1 MTISLSSPNS
11 STASIQKNGGDVITF
26 DANNNAT
33 FAGNVV
39 TTGTV
44 VSGSAMGMRNRIING
59 DMRIDQRNAGA
70 TTSTTNG
77 YTLDRFYFYSDISGV
92 ATTVQQVSDAPTG
105 FTNSLKVTASTG
117 ATAGTGKQ
125 SVIGQSI
132 EGYNIS
138 DLAWGTASA
147 KTITISFWVKSSLTG
162 TFAGNLQNAAPNRD
176 YVFTYAISAANTWE
190 YKTITIVGDTSG
202 TWGTSNGIGLVVYF
216 NMGSNQSGFA
226 GTANTWSSSIF
237 RTVTGAVELLQ
248 TTGAT
253 WQITGVQL
261 EIGTSATPFERRIY
275 STELTLCQRYYENSY
290 DTGTAVGTNIGND
303 SQSRHTIAVVSNSK
317 AWSIGTPYK
326 VKKRTNPS
334 VTLYNRAGTS
344 GQWFWGT
351 YGVNE
356 ASSSTIIAA
365 SCQNEL
371 QVIYTSSYPSGT
383 NGGYGHFTADAEL

>member
-59 DMRIDQRNAGA
+59 DMRIWQRG
-70 TTSTTNG
+70 TSFSGTV
-77 YTLDRFYFYSDISGV
+77 YAADRWQCVYGTSPTIAQTSDV
-92 ATTVQQVSDAPTG
+92 PTG
-105 FTNSLKVTASTG
+105 YQYALNFSGSGFTTISQKIESLNCYGLS
-117 ATAGTGKQ
+117 
-125 SVIGQSI
+125 GQ
-132 EGYNIS
+132 
-138 DLAWGTASA
+138 TV
-147 KTITISFWVKSSLTG
+147 TISFWAKQPSGSNALGIALYYPTAVDNYTSTTIIASTTVTPTSTWAQYTYTVSSLPANVLNG
-162 TFAGNLQNAAPNRD
+162 LQLAFNGANA
-176 YVFTYAISAANTWE
+176 S
-190 YKTITIVGDTSG
+190 
-202 TWGTSNGIGLVVYF
+202 SNFY
-216 NMGSNQSGFA
+216 
-226 GTANTWSSSIF
+226 
-237 RTVTGAVELLQ
+237 
-248 TTGAT
+248 
-253 WQITGVQL
+253 ITGVQL
-261 EIGTSATPFERRIY
+261 ETGSVATPFERRLY
-275 STELTLCQRYYENSY
+275 GQELALCQRYYENSY
-290 DTGTAVGTNIGND
+290 DTGTAVATNIGND

-344 GQWFWGT
+344 GQWFWGA

-371 QVIYTSSYPSGT
+371 QAIYTSSYPAGT
-383 NGGYGHFTADAEL
+383 NGGYGHFSADAEL